1 MILDTLKWI
10 GLYAGIGLIASLL
23 LPFPISLAV
32 ALGAFI
38 AINFLITRLRI
49 RKKDTSTRSLFDSLS
64 SSSDTSSYNYST
76 IRYYCM
82 GCGNDHKDITCSVC
96 GSKMKRAEWEDNNTF
111 FDISS
116 TFTVPERSIL
126 MSARGSRILP
136 RFTNSIRL
144 ILSWRMQ

>member
-1 MILDTLKWI
+1 MKHVDNNKTHFILDTLKWI

-49 RKKDTSTRSLFDSLS
+49 RNKDTSTRSLSDSLS

-82 GCGNDHKDITCSVC
+82 GCGN
-96 GSKMKRAEWEDNNTF
+96 
-111 FDISS
+111 
-116 TFTVPERSIL
+116 
-126 MSARGSRILP
+126 
-136 RFTNSIRL
+136 
-144 ILSWRMQ
+144 